1 MKHLTLSI
9 FIIFQFVL
17 AQQWDFGSQIR
28 YRYEAVDKDFSDET
42 SLNSFEAQRTR
53 FHAKYTQDD
62 LSLFVQIQDTRNYGS
77 ETSTLGDGSADNLD
91 LHQGYITYSGFGP
104 LTMKMGR
111 FEQPFG
117 NQRIMG
123 AVGWHNIGRSFD
135 GFVFSQ
141 KLGGHSIDYFTLNLI
156 ETYPDGLDEDD
167 FYVNGANVVFAKE
180 LPFLKESLFIQ
191 DGDRFTS
198 HTSFK
203 QQIGK
208 ATLFSEVGYQFGKLT
223 DETDVKAWMASI
235 SAKLPMNAFTLVGG
249 ADIISGDDS
258 STVESESFNTLY
270 ATNHKFYGHM
280 DYFLNLPVHTEGLGI
295 VDLYGS
301 LQSKLFSWN
310 QKLTVH
316 QFLSQQEDADG
327 NSDFGL
333 EVDFS
338 LSKKLNDQFGL
349 SLGYSIFQ
357 PGQLKSDTDEMA
369 QWVYAMMTVTV
380 K

>member
-1 MKHLTLSI
+1 MKHFFLYLILT
-9 FIIFQFVL
+9 
-17 AQQWDFGSQIR
+17 AQIAFSQVWKFGSQIR

-42 SLNSFEAQRTR
+42 SLNSFGAQRTR
-53 FHAKYTQDD
+53 FNAKYTQDD
-62 LSLFVQIQDTRNYGS
+62 LSLFIQIQDMRNYGS
-77 ETSTLGDGSADNLD
+77 EISTLDDGSADNLD
-91 LHQGYITYSGFGP
+91 LHQGYITYSGFGSY
-104 LTMKMGR
+104 TMKMGR

-141 KLGGHSIDYFTLNLI
+141 KLGGHSIDYFTLNLN

-180 LPFLKESLFIQ
+180 IPFLNETLFIQ

-198 HTSFK
+198 HTSLK
-203 QQIGK
+203 QPIGNV
-208 ATLFSEVGYQFGKLT
+208 TLFSEVGYQFGKLT
-223 DETDVKAWMASI
+223 DETDVKAWMASV
-235 SAKLPMNAFTLVGG
+235 SAKLPLNSITLVGG
-249 ADIISGDDS
+249 ADMVSGDDS
-258 STVESESFNTLY
+258 STDESESFNTLY

-280 DYFLNLPVHTEGLGI
+280 DYFLNLPVHTSSLGL
-295 VDLYGS
+295 VNLYGS
-301 LQSKLFSWN
+301 LQFKLFSLN

-333 EVDFS
+333 EVDYS

-349 SLGYSIFQ
+349 SLGYSMFQ

-369 QWVYAMMTVTV
+369 QWLYAMMTVTV